1 VWYRIDDVTLRDE
14 PDDPDAA
21 WAYVRTLEPGGDK
34 VVWLRMLGELA
45 QAEALGWDLLAS
57 HGGPAS
63 LASFGGRALPIAAV
77 APALRL
83 AHVLQWQERF
93 GDADLLF
100 AAAISSAERL
110 AEAAPD
116 GSAEERRALTL
127 LAFGW
132 QHLGKSRFDERR
144 FDEALMLFRRAHELR
159 GRLGAPNDQIAS
171 SEQAI
176 AATCARLASR
186 PTSPAD

>member
-1 VWYRIDDVTLRDE
+1 VSYRIDDVTLRDE
-14 PDDPDAA
+14 PDDRDAA
-21 WAYVRTLEPGGDK
+21 WDYVRSLEPGGEK
-34 VVWLRMLGELA
+34 VVWLRMLGEFA
-45 QAEALGWDLLAS
+45 DAEALGWDLLAS

-63 LASFGGRALPIAAV
+63 LASVSGRGLPIGAV

-93 GDADLLF
+93 RDADALF

-116 GSAEERRALTL
+116 GSSEERRALTL

-132 QHLGKSRFDERR
+132 QHLGKCRFDESR
-144 FDEALMLFRRAHELR
+144 FDEALMLFQRAHELR
-159 GRLGAPNDQIAS
+159 RRLGAPHDQVAS

-176 AATCARLASR
+176 AAARARLAS
-186 PTSPAD
+186 PP